1 MTIRL
6 NKLIAQRGVASRRE
20 AERLI
25 EEHLVTVNGEVA
37 DHPGQPVDPE
47 FDHVKVRGKRL
58 PEQPQLVYVALF
70 KPAGMVTTS
79 DDPEGR
85 KTIFDLLNGTRYHGV
100 VEPVGRL
107 DYGSEGLLLMTND
120 GDLAHKLTH
129 PKFHVPK
136 TYMVKVAGVFD
147 ERKAGRLRKG
157 LTLDDGRTA
166 PAVIRI
172 TESRQR
178 NTWIQMTIREGRNRI
193 VRRMMEAV
201 GHRVLRLKRTSYG
214 DVTLGAMERGQYR
227 TLTAEEVKLL
237 REMVGG
243 EGKLRFEKE
252 LERQSAWSKRQKKRA
267 AQGDTAVRAR
277 PRTGARKGRP
287 QARKKR
293 ATTRPGGKRR
303 R

>member
-37 DHPGQPVDPE
+37 DHPGQPVDPDR
-47 FDHVKVRGKRL
+47 DHVKVRGKRL
-58 PEQPQLVYVALF
+58 PEQPQLVYLALF

-79 DDPEGR
+79 EDPEGR
-85 KTIFDLLNGTRYHGV
+85 KTIFDLLTGTRYHSV
-100 VEPVGRL
+100 VDPVGRL

-129 PKFHVPK
+129 PRFHVPK
-136 TYMVKVAGVFD
+136 TYLVKVTGVLD

-157 LTLDDGRTA
+157 ITLDDGRTA
-166 PAVIRI
+166 PAIVRI

-178 NTWIQMTIREGRNRI
+178 NTWVQMTIREGRNRI

-201 GHRVLRLKRTSYG
+201 GHRVLRLKRTRYS
-214 DVTLGAMERGQYR
+214 DVTLGSMERGQFR
-227 TLTAEEVKLL
+227 TLTAEEVKQLQ
-237 REMVGG
+237 EMADG
-243 EGKLRFEKE
+243 EGMRRFEQE
-252 LERQSAWSKRQKKRA
+252 LERQAAWSKRQQKRA
-267 AQGDTAVRAR
+267 AQGDSGVRTR
-277 PRTGARKGRP
+277 PRHGARKGRP

-293 ATTRPGGKRR
+293 ATKRSGGKPRR
-303 R
+303 